1 MRLLLDTH
9 VLIWLPTGDP
19 RLSKAA
25 REAIANPESELFAS
39 AVTAFEL
46 ASLQR
51 RGRVAMVEDMAAVA
65 DVLGLSVTDFPAEAW
80 RVAERLPDIH
90 RDPVDRMLIAHAIVG
105 DFTLI
110 TADANIG
117 RYPVK
122 SLW

>member
-1 MRLLLDTH
+1 VRFLLDTH
-9 VLIWLPTGDP
+9 ALIWLPTGDP

-46 ASLQR
+46 ASLQQ

-65 DVLGLSVTDFPAEAW
+65 DALGLLVTDFPAEAW
-80 RVAERLPDIH
+80 RVAESLPDFH
-90 RDPVDRMLIAHAIVG
+90 RDPVDRMLIAHAIIG

-110 TADANIG
+110 TADANIR